1 MVGDASC
8 ERNNNELEIMT
19 AGVAAEGS
27 CIDEWKLW
35 LRGQDGRKV
44 TAEGNLTRREV
55 WWSSC
60 SEAGLLPN

>member
-35 LRGQDGRKV
+35 LRGAGWKEGDGRGEPHKKRGV
-44 TAEGNLTRREV
+44 VEQLQ
-55 WWSSC
+55 
-60 SEAGLLPN
+60 